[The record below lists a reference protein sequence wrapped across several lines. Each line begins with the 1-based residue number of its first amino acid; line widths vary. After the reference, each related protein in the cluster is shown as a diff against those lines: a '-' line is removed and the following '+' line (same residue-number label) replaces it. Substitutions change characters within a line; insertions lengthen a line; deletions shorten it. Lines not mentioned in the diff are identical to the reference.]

1 MSNSTPPRKSRPAG
15 IGNISAAIGYD
26 VRDLLVEGYTM
37 EQIDEVIDG
46 KITLDDLFKQQPKK
60 KPQR

>member
-1 MSNSTPPRKSRPAG
+1 MSDPKSPQKPRPSG
-15 IGNISAAIGYD
+15 IGGISAAIGYD

-37 EQIDEVIDG
+37 EQIYEVVDG
-46 KITLDDLFKQQPKK
+46 KITLDELFKQKPKG